1 MLRTLKDVDV
11 SGKRVLVRVGMDV
24 PIDEKGNVMDDT
36 RIVDALPTIRY
47 LLKRKA
53 KLILLTKI
61 GRPNGRVKRLSVK
74 RTAAILS
81 KLIEKDVKD
90 FDDCVGEEIE
100 TAVDK
105 MKGGTILFLENVLFH
120 KEEKAKDVKFARKL
134 ASYGEIYV
142 NDAFSSS
149 HRDTVSMTL
158 LPRLLPS
165 CAGLLLEEEFK
176 VLTNI
181 MESPKRPFIAVLG
194 GAKVSDKIKLIRNLL
209 KRIDKILIGGA
220 MAFTFLKAMG
230 YEIGNSKIEEDFVNE
245 AKKLMKSNKIVL
257 PVDAVIADKF
267 DSHAT
272 AKIVPIEGIETG
284 WIGLDIGPKSVNMFK
299 KELNSAKTVIWNG
312 PMGVFEFKRF
322 STGTIEIAKFIAKSK
337 ATTII
342 GGGDT
347 IAAAKK
353 AHVSGEFFHTST
365 GGGAMLEFLEGKTL
379 PAIAAL
385 ERTR

>member
-11 SGKRVLVRVGMDV
+11 AGKRVLVRVGMDV

-36 RIVDALPTIRY
+36 RIVDALPTIKY
-47 LLKRKA
+47 LLKKKA

-74 RTAAILS
+74 RIAAMLS

-90 FDDCVGEEIE
+90 FDDCVGEEIDA
-100 TAVDK
+100 AVDK
-105 MKGGTILFLENVLFH
+105 MEEGTILFLENVLFH
-120 KEEKAKDVKFARKL
+120 KEEKAKDAKFARKL
-134 ASYGEIYV
+134 ANYGEIYV

-149 HRDTVSMTL
+149 HRDTASMTL

-165 CAGLLLEEEFK
+165 CAGLLLEKEFEA
-176 VLTNI
+176 LTNI

-230 YEIGNSKIEEDFVNE
+230 YEIGNSKVEEDFVNE
-245 AKKLMKSNKIVL
+245 AKKLMESNKIVL

-267 DSHAT
+267 DRSAT

-299 KELNSAKTVIWNG
+299 KELDGAKTIVWNG
-312 PMGVFEFKRF
+312 PMGVFEFESF
-322 STGTIEIAKFIAKSK
+322 ASGTMEIAKYIAKSP
-337 ATTII
+337 ASTII

-347 IAAAKK
+347 LAAAKK
-353 AHVSGEFFHTST
+353 AGVYGRFTHTST

-379 PAIAAL
+379 PALAPL
-385 ERTR
+385 ERTS